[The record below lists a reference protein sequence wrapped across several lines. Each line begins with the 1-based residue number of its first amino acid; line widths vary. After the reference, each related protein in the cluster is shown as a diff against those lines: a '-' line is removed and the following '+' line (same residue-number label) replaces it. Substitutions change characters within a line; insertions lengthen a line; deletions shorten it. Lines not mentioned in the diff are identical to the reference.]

1 MSTDTSDP
9 DRMTAAQRFL
19 TDLIDGYRHL
29 DTSPRRYALTSILP
43 TVLLAVLL
51 VVLTLLTIPT
61 PIVVVPVVLLSGL
74 LPLVAVI
81 YPKIRK
87 DRRSR
92 RIRGQFHLFLT
103 HITVLS
109 LTNIERVEVFRT
121 LAKIDEYGPLADEMA
136 QITAL
141 VDTWN
146 QSLDDACRRR
156 SQQVSSEILSDFLER
171 MAYTLSAGQPLDK
184 FLVNEQSSIINQ
196 FAISY
201 EADLDKLD
209 VLKELYL
216 SLVMAMVFLLV
227 FGAVIPIL
235 IGVPATVIVGGTV
248 LLFGAV
254 QMGFIV
260 ILNSVAPQDPVWLR
274 EGGNQAPLQMVR
286 TELLGALAL
295 TLVLAVGMLAL
306 VSGVTPLPRGVLPH
320 PLYVAIPVTPLLWP
334 GWKMHTL
341 EREVKRRDDEFGPF
355 IRALG
360 SVESVKQTSTAN
372 VLKTLRQKNFG
383 ALTTDINRLYRRLRV
398 RIDTTEAWR
407 LFGIETGSFL
417 IRKFADMYVVGR
429 RMGGD
434 PQQLGDVLS
443 ENFER
448 VLQVREH
455 REQQAT
461 TLIGVIYGIT
471 AAAMFAA
478 FVGLGVVEQMLTIT
492 DSIPGQ
498 NSRFIGSLFSAQGY
512 RLWIIELLMLTVL
525 VLNALLS
532 SLMIRVSDRGH
543 LVNALPHFVGLTWT
557 GAIVATVTRR
567 VAQAVIG

>member
-1 MSTDTSDP
+1 MSTDSAETS
-9 DRMTAAQRFL
+9 RLRLLQQFL
-19 TDLIDGYRHL
+19 DDLADGYRHL
-29 DTSPRRYALTSILP
+29 DTSPRRYALVGILP
-43 TVLLAVLL
+43 TVVLAVLL
-51 VVLTLLTIPT
+51 VVLALLVIPT
-61 PIVVVPVVLLSGL
+61 PVVVVPAVLLSGL
-74 LPLVAVI
+74 FPLVAVI
-81 YPKIRK
+81 YPKLRK

-121 LAKIDEYGPLADEMA
+121 LAQIDEYGPLADEMA

-156 SQQVSSEILSDFLER
+156 AQQVSSELLSDFLER
-171 MAYTLSAGQPLDK
+171 MAYTLSAGQSLDE
-184 FLVNEQSSIINQ
+184 FLINEQSTIIHQ
-196 FAISY
+196 FTIGY
-201 EADLDKLD
+201 EADLEKLD

-216 SLVMAMVFLLV
+216 SLVMAMIFLLV

-235 IGVPATVIVGGTV
+235 IGVPATSIVGGTV
-248 LLFGAV
+248 LLFTAV

-260 ILNSVAPQDPVWLR
+260 IINSVAPQDPVWLN
-274 EGGNQAPLQMVR
+274 EGGARAPFKKVR
-286 TELLGALAL
+286 TELLGAVALSLLLAVG
-295 TLVLAVGMLAL
+295 VLAVVL
-306 VSGVTPLPRGVLPH
+306 GVTPLSRSLLPH
-320 PLYVAIPVTPLLWP
+320 PLYVAVPVTPLLWP

-341 EREVKRRDDEFGPF
+341 EQEVKQRDDEFGAF

-372 VLKTLRQKNFG
+372 VLETLRQKDFG
-383 ALTTDINRLYRRLRV
+383 VLTEDVTRLYRRLRV

-407 LFGIETGSFL
+407 LFGVETGSFL
-417 IRKFADMYVVGR
+417 IRKFADMYVIGR

-443 ENFER
+443 ENFDQ

-478 FVGLGVVEQMLTIT
+478 FVGLGVVEQMLEIT
-492 DSIPGQ
+492 DSISGQ
-498 NSRFIGSLFSAQGY
+498 NSQFLGSLFSAQGY
-512 RLWIIELLMLTVL
+512 RLWVVELLMLAVL

-543 LVNALPHFVGLTWT
+543 LVNALPHFVGLTWV
-557 GAIVATVTRR
+557 GAVVATVTRW
-567 VAQAVIG
+567 VAQTVIG